1 MHGPARTRVSLN
13 ARTRA
18 RELDGNAEL
27 DPAANVRPGYD
38 CVTLT
43 RGAAALAVV
52 ANTLAVA
59 TSFPS
64 KSPSPG
70 RRTGCSM
77 GRCHAKPDCRDSP
90 GGALLTG
97 GSPLAHDEMA
107 EALAPRLRRW
117 PRFMN
122 RDYSRHFV
130 EDFFA
135 KSGATRP
142 STRRYGRRPGQAC
155 PQHDH
160 GLGARATHRARSAQP
175 PPRGPH

>member
-1 MHGPARTRVSLN
+1 MHGLRAYARESKR
-13 ARTRA
+13 AHARA
-18 RELDGNAEL
+18 RARDGNAEL

-97 GSPLAHDEMA
+97 GLSSSDRHSSCYAYASARPRPKNCAMLRVFADTSLTIVLSTFVVINAGRLAA
-107 EALAPRLRRW
+107 VVS
-117 PRFMN
+117 F
-122 RDYSRHFV
+122 S
-130 EDFFA
+130 
-135 KSGATRP
+135 
-142 STRRYGRRPGQAC
+142 
-155 PQHDH
+155 
-160 GLGARATHRARSAQP
+160 
-175 PPRGPH
+175 